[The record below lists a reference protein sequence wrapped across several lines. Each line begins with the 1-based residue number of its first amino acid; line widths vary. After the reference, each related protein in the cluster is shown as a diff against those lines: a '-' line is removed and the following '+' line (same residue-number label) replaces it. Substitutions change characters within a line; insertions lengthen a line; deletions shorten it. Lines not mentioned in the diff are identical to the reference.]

1 MFNILVVEEDVGSC
15 HQMVQALIDSGYEA
29 EMASNAKEAISKIER
44 NNYDLILT
52 QLASAKVDG
61 YHILKKA
68 KAKNKATIII
78 VITDNE
84 ESHAAFEAINRGAHG
99 FIEKPFSSPQLI
111 LEVREALEKRSL
123 SYDLDYLR
131 HQQDTIYEAENIVGE
146 SPQLRMCL
154 STASKVAKTDFTI
167 LLTGETGVGKEL
179 IAGLIHYTS
188 LRKNRPFIKVN
199 CAALPEPLLESELFG
214 HEKGAFTGAINQ
226 RIGRF
231 EQANGGSLFLDEIG
245 DMSLRTQAKVL
256 RAIERKEFERVGGG
270 RTIKV
275 DLRFITASNKKLV
288 KEVQEGNFRE
298 DLFYRLN
305 VVPVTLPPLR
315 ERREDIPLLAEH
327 FLSEIAE
334 RNGKLI
340 RGFSPQAMDLLVRNR
355 WKGNVR
361 ELENVVERAIIM
373 ARGDLLQP
381 GDLPGHISDEGDAPS
396 AGIIPGRPLS
406 DLEREAILSTLEM
419 TGGNRTETA
428 KLLGISRRTLQYK
441 LKEFK
446 IKSDGG
452 QKMRTFGQLLM
463 QKIHN

>member
-1 MFNILVVEEDVGSC
+1 MC
-15 HQMVQALIDSGYEA
+15 HQMVQALTDSGYEA
-29 EMASNAKEAISKIER
+29 EMAFNAQEATKKIDR

-61 YHILKKA
+61 YQILKKA
-68 KAKNKATIII
+68 KGRNKTTIII
-78 VITDNE
+78 VMTDTE
-84 ESHAAFEAINRGAHG
+84 ESHGAFEAINRGAHG
-99 FIEKPFSSPQLI
+99 FIERPFSNAQLI
-111 LEVREALEKRSL
+111 LEVKEALEKRSL

-131 HQQDTIYEAENIVGE
+131 HQQDTIYEPENIVGE
-146 SPQLRMCL
+146 SSQLKGCL
-154 STASKVAKTDFTI
+154 STALKVAKTDFTI

-199 CAALPEPLLESELFG
+199 CAALPETLLESELFG

-275 DLRFITASNKKLV
+275 DLRFITASNKKLA

-305 VVPVTLPPLR
+305 VVSIRTPPLR
-315 ERREDIPLLAEH
+315 ERKEDIIPLANY
-327 FLSEIAE
+327 FLRKCCNDLKKKCSS
-334 RNGKLI
+334 
-340 RGFSPQAMDLLVRNR
+340 FSPEVHKYMLGYH
-355 WKGNVR
+355 WPGNIR
-361 ELENVVERAIIM
+361 ELRNTVERAALFSDGEIIGM
-373 ARGDLLQP
+373 DAFLTG
-381 GDLPGHISDEGDAPS
+381 ETAPS
-396 AGIIPGRPLS
+396 PEEGSEKGIIPSLEGMTLKEAEKALILNA
-406 DLEREAILSTLEM
+406 LERTNWVQKDAAE
-419 TGGNRTETA
+419 
-428 KLLGISRRTLQYK
+428 LLGISKRVINY
-441 LKEFK
+441 K
-446 IKSDGG
+446 IKMHGIQNQRWRKG
-452 QKMRTFGQLLM
+452 K
-463 QKIHN
+463 

>member
-15 HQMVQALIDSGYEA
+15 HQMVQALTDSGYEA
-29 EMASNAKEAISKIER
+29 EMAFNAKEAINKIER

-52 QLASAKVDG
+52 QLSSAQVDG
-61 YHILKKA
+61 YDILKKA
-68 KAKNKATIII
+68 KAKNKATITI
-78 VITDNE
+78 VVTDNE

-131 HQQDTIYEAENIVGE
+131 HQQDTIYEPENIVGE
-146 SPQLRMCL
+146 SPQLRTCL
-154 STASKVAKTDFTI
+154 STALKVAKTDFTI

-199 CAALPEPLLESELFG
+199 CAALPETLLESELFG

-256 RAIERKEFERVGGG
+256 RAIERKEFERVVGS

-275 DLRFITASNKKLV
+275 DIRFITASNKDLA

-305 VVPVTLPPLR
+305 VVSIRTPPLR
-315 ERREDIPLLAEH
+315 ERKEDIIPLADY
-327 FLSEIAE
+327 FLRKCCSDL
-334 RNGKLI
+334 KKKCTS
-340 RGFSPQAMDLLVRNR
+340 FSPETHKYMLSYH
-355 WKGNVR
+355 WPGNIR
-361 ELENVVERAIIM
+361 ELRNMVERA
-373 ARGDLLQP
+373 ALF
-381 GDLPGHISDEGDAPS
+381 SDGEMIGMDAFS
-396 AGIIPGRPLS
+396 AGQTPPRAEEGAERQITPA
-406 DLEREAILSTLEM
+406 LEAMTLKEAERFLILNALEK
-419 TGGNRTETA
+419 TNWVQKDA
-428 KLLGISRRTLQYK
+428 ADLLGISKRVMNY
-441 LKEFK
+441 K
-446 IKSDGG
+446 IKRHRIQNQRWRKG
-452 QKMRTFGQLLM
+452 K
-463 QKIHN
+463 

>member
-1 MFNILVVEEDVGSC
+1 
-15 HQMVQALIDSGYEA
+15 MVQALTDSGYEA
-29 EMASNAKEAISKIER
+29 EMAFNAKEAINKIER

-52 QLASAKVDG
+52 QLSSAQVDG
-61 YHILKKA
+61 YDILKKA
-68 KAKNKATIII
+68 KAKNKATITI
-78 VITDNE
+78 VVTDNE

-123 SYDLDYLR
+123 SYDL
-131 HQQDTIYEAENIVGE
+131 EPENIVGE
-146 SPQLRMCL
+146 SPQLRTCL
-154 STASKVAKTDFTI
+154 STALKVAKTDFTI

-199 CAALPEPLLESELFG
+199 CAALPETLLESELFG

-256 RAIERKEFERVGGG
+256 RAIERKEFERVGGS

-275 DLRFITASNKKLV
+275 DIRFITASNKDLA

-305 VVPVTLPPLR
+305 VVSIRTPPLR
-315 ERREDIPLLAEH
+315 ERKEDIIPLADY
-327 FLSEIAE
+327 FLRKCCSDL
-334 RNGKLI
+334 KKKCTS
-340 RGFSPQAMDLLVRNR
+340 FSPETHKYMLSYH
-355 WKGNVR
+355 WPGNIR
-361 ELENVVERAIIM
+361 ELRNMVERA
-373 ARGDLLQP
+373 ALF
-381 GDLPGHISDEGDAPS
+381 SDGEMIGMDAFS
-396 AGIIPGRPLS
+396 AGQTPPRPEEGAERQITPA
-406 DLEREAILSTLEM
+406 LEAMTLKEAERFLIVNALEK
-419 TGGNRTETA
+419 TNWVQKDA
-428 KLLGISRRTLQYK
+428 ADLLGISKRVMNY
-441 LKEFK
+441 K
-446 IKSDGG
+446 IKRHRIQNQRWRKG
-452 QKMRTFGQLLM
+452 K
-463 QKIHN
+463 